1 VTIPTDRRE
10 RQFSTTVPGEALW
23 HWRQIAQTQGK
34 TAGIEP
40 QDLDWLLRAV
50 SDLDPL
56 ALRLGSFRQRP
67 QVPLTM
73 DLEQL
78 ENLWQQRLGDRVPV
92 QYLVGE
98 TPWRDLTL
106 AVSPAV
112 LIPRP
117 ETELMVDLAVQAAI
131 EGDLQEGFWVDM
143 GTGSGAIAIGLALA
157 LPAIQVIAVDISG
170 AALAI
175 AAKNVERYDL
185 GDRITLVQ
193 GPWFAPLAPYRGQIS
208 AMVSNPPYI
217 PSTVLPTLQP
227 EVISHEPTTALDGG
241 RDGLDDIRTL
251 VNQAPT
257 YLGSGGLWLVEMMA
271 GQGESLQTL
280 LRHQSHYRDI
290 RILADLA
297 GRDRFALAYRR

>member
-1 VTIPTDRRE
+1 MTPSTDHP
-10 RQFSTTVPGEALW
+10 FTTVVSGEALW
-23 HWRQIAQTQGK
+23 RWRQVAQTQGNA
-34 TAGIEP
+34 AGIGP

-67 QVPLTM
+67 QVPLTL

-78 ENLWQQRLGDRVPV
+78 ERLWQQRLGDRVPV
-92 QYLVGE
+92 QYLAGE

-131 EGDLQEGFWVDM
+131 EGDLQRGIWVDM

-157 LPAIQVIAVDISG
+157 LPAIQVIAVDISE

-193 GPWFAPLAPYRGQIS
+193 GPWFAPLAPYRGQIN
-208 AMVSNPPYI
+208 AMVANPPYI

-241 RDGLDDIRTL
+241 RDGLDDIRIL

-271 GQGESLQTL
+271 GQGEAVQTL
-280 LRHQSHYRDI
+280 LRHQGHYRDI
-290 RILADLA
+290 RIVADLA
-297 GRDRFALAYRR
+297 GRDRFTFAHRQ